1 MILVKNKWFPFGNY
15 KAINIC
21 GIVFYKGDNLSD
33 KTINHEKI
41 HTKQMIELLFIFF
54 YLWYGIEYLI
64 IRLFHKKQN
73 DVYHDVSF
81 EEEAHNNDDNLNYID
96 TRKHYAW
103 FKYIKVKASKG
114 VAGAGLG
121 LGIAGTAL
129 WLLSGGLGG
138 GLFGNRFGA
147 AGAAALG
154 AESTVEKEDKCELVN
169 GMWQLAFNGQTAR
182 FNDRNQINAEIFGI
196 YKSQVDADFGLYNSN
211 ITFWDVYVA
220 FNAQYHDNI
229 ELYKE
234 WFGEDNIE
242 NIKDKIIES
251 AIVNWFE
258 DEDAGI
264 EKVWNYFRAI

>member
-1 MILVKNKWFPFGNY
+1 MKLINRENGEELVEVG
-15 KAINIC
+15 
-21 GIVFYKGDNLSD
+21 S
-33 KTINHEKI
+33 
-41 HTKQMIELLFIFF
+41 
-54 YLWYGIEYLI
+54 
-64 IRLFHKKQN
+64 HK
-73 DVYHDVSF
+73 DY
-81 EEEAHNNDDNLNYID
+81 
-96 TRKHYAW
+96 
-103 FKYIKVKASKG
+103 ASKG

-182 FNDRNQINAEIFGI
+182 FNDRNQINAEMFGI
-196 YKSQVDADFGLYNSN
+196 YKSQVDADFGLYKSTRDSFD
-211 ITFWDVYVA
+211 ITNARVGELEKQV
-220 FNAQYHDNI
+220 NAQYHDNI

>member
-1 MILVKNKWFPFGNY
+1 MKLINRENGEELVEVG
-15 KAINIC
+15 
-21 GIVFYKGDNLSD
+21 S
-33 KTINHEKI
+33 
-41 HTKQMIELLFIFF
+41 
-54 YLWYGIEYLI
+54 
-64 IRLFHKKQN
+64 HK
-73 DVYHDVSF
+73 DY
-81 EEEAHNNDDNLNYID
+81 
-96 TRKHYAW
+96 
-103 FKYIKVKASKG
+103 ASKG

-154 AESTVEKEDKCELVN
+154 VESTVEKEDKCELVN

-182 FNDRNQINAEIFGI
+182 FNDRNQINAEMFGI
-196 YKSQVDADFGLYNSN
+196 YKSQVDADFGLYKSTRDSFDITNARVGELEKQVAVLIATRPFDEVYATYQVDNMYHTDNKGNKITSPMFTPIDVRKLYDKKFKSINSN

-220 FNAQYHDNI
+220 LNAQYHDNI

>member
-1 MILVKNKWFPFGNY
+1 MKLINRENGEELVEVG
-15 KAINIC
+15 
-21 GIVFYKGDNLSD
+21 S
-33 KTINHEKI
+33 
-41 HTKQMIELLFIFF
+41 
-54 YLWYGIEYLI
+54 
-64 IRLFHKKQN
+64 HK
-73 DVYHDVSF
+73 DY
-81 EEEAHNNDDNLNYID
+81 
-96 TRKHYAW
+96 
-103 FKYIKVKASKG
+103 ASKG

-182 FNDRNQINAEIFGI
+182 FNDRNQINAEMFGI
-196 YKSQVDADFGLYNSN
+196 YKSQVDADFGLYKSTRDSFD
-211 ITFWDVYVA
+211 IT
-220 FNAQYHDNI
+220 NAQYHDNI

-251 AIVNWFE
+251 TIVNWFE